1 MSHRRRFLESSLFSR
16 AHRSPSRV
24 SRTSEKPL
32 RIESQEQLTEVT
44 EQLHQAIRRP
54 TACSF
59 KGQIAIGPQIN
70 SSVTSNS
77 CISVLRNGD
86 ILYREFLYVHC
97 TRWTH
102 LPSERLFRV
111 ELSGHDSGLFL
122 GYSTRIERN
131 MRAHSESLHLHLQ
144 TPSSGTYVL
153 GFGAVDGTGS
163 YSIGVFEGTS
173 PAPTPTR
180 SPTPAPTVPP
190 RPTAV
195 VTPSSTC
202 RDPARL
208 VPIRGPR

>member
-1 MSHRRRFLESSLFSR
+1 MKKILGVIALLAGASFALQSQE
-16 AHRSPSRV
+16 A
-24 SRTSEKPL
+24 SEKPL

-59 KGQIAIGPQIN
+59 KGQIAIGQTIN

-77 CISVLRNGD
+77 CISVLDNGD
-86 ILYREFLYVHC
+86 ILYADFYTFTALA
-97 TRWTH
+97 
-102 LPSERLFRV
+102 
-111 ELSGHDSGLFL
+111 GHTYQVSAYSGLSYL
-122 GYSTRIERN
+122 ATIQDYSSATVLASSGTCGLIQN
-131 MRAHSESLHLHLQ
+131 SCTFTYK

-153 GFGAVDGTGS
+153 GFGAVNSTGS